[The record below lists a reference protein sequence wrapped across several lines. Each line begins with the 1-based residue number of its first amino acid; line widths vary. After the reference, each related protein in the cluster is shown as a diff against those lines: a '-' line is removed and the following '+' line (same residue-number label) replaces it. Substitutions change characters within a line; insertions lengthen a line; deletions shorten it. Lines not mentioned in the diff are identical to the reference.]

1 MDKPS
6 SEEQLL
12 TTKPEEND
20 CSEHKELRKDKK
32 YISKIQQ
39 ILSYH
44 DKASPF
50 HVLIVL
56 TFREK
61 DCVGHIAEIYEYFP
75 DFPVNR
81 YFSAYCASIPSS
93 SSLTI
98 ARTRISRLFSRKTS
112 VRT

>member
-1 MDKPS
+1 MKKSDA
-6 SEEQLL
+6 EELFFSK
-12 TTKPEEND
+12 TEENELNSNSE

-44 DKASPF
+44 DKTSPF

-61 DCVGHIAEIYEYFP
+61 DCVFHIIEIYEYFLIIKKKP
-75 DFPVNR
+75 YSILQTIKKTPHEIFP
-81 YFSAYCASIPSS
+81 
-93 SSLTI
+93 
-98 ARTRISRLFSRKTS
+98 
-112 VRT
+112 